1 MFKTFWEELKYIGRS
16 KWHIASFFVML
27 FIPFIYGFLYMNAY
41 WAPFKHVDKLP
52 IILVNADKG
61 NAYDLK
67 SKTLED
73 KIFGKDGGKKKIK
86 LGSEI
91 YDIKL
96 QKKDMTEKKAEE
108 LVNSGKYSAAI
119 VIPKGYSQEIHDV
132 EQQLLTLLPGAVLT
146 NHVDLKKIGDK
157 LNAIKDEHKIQFYN
171 SYKHNYLA
179 GEMTNFGVGL
189 AKLAFDTAIAE
200 VTTNP
205 IVKGLLSGFKHQS
218 NPNQPNAPNT
228 IDNLKNFIHY
238 NKIGGNVNS
247 YGFGLSPYFISIA
260 LWAGALV
267 MTFVIKNERRVKTIN
282 AMRHYFGKTLVWLLA
297 GFIQTSILMTAVTL
311 QGVHAQTWEDEV
323 RLFMWAYF
331 VSSIFIL
338 VIQAV
343 SYSIRYGDIG
353 EFAVVILLV
362 IQLIS
367 SSGTFPVE
375 MQNVVFKALHSFI
388 PFTYSINGV
397 REILSHPDIWIV
409 LRNMGILFVFPIILV
424 PISLLINH
432 RFDIRTRKYHE
443 GIVQYES
450 YEIHMGDM

>member
-1 MFKTFWEELKYIGRS
+1 MFKTFWEELKHIRRS
-16 KWHIASFFVML
+16 KWHITSFFVML

-41 WAPFKHVDKLP
+41 WAPFKNLDKLP
-52 IILVNADKG
+52 IILVNADKSG
-61 NAYDLK
+61 VHKDK
-67 SKTLED
+67 SNLLES
-73 KIFGKDGGKKKIK
+73 KIFGKNDGKKKIE

-96 QKKDMTEKKAEE
+96 QKKNISEKEAEE
-108 LVNSGKYSAAI
+108 AVNKGKYSAAI
-119 VIPKGYSQEIHDV
+119 VIPKGY
-132 EQQLLTLLPGAVLT
+132 G
-146 NHVDLKKIGDK
+146 
-157 LNAIKDEHKIQFYN
+157 NAIWNVESKISKILKNGKVTKYADLGDIGSELNKINNSTKIQFYN

-189 AKLAFDTAIAE
+189 AELAFA
-200 VTTNP
+200 TTVSELTKDP
-205 IVKGLLSGFKHQS
+205 VIQSLLSGFKGNTNNS
-218 NPNQPNAPNT
+218 NAPN
-228 IDNLKNFIHY
+228 LKDFIHY
-238 NKIGGNVNS
+238 NKVGGNVNS

-282 AMRHYFGKTLVWLLA
+282 AIKHYFGKTLVWLLA
-297 GFIQTSILMTAVTL
+297 GFFQTSILMTAVTL

-338 VIQAV
+338 VVQAV

-362 IQLIS
+362 MQLIS

-397 REILSHPDIWIV
+397 REILSHPDMWIV
-409 LRNMGILFVFPIILV
+409 LKNMGILFAFPITLV

-432 RFDIRTRKYHE
+432 RFDIRTRKYNE
-443 GIVQYES
+443 GIVEYQS